1 MKKKIPT
8 EYLQYLTKESNLEAD
23 QQSATGIPLRGILI
37 GAVLA
42 FLINFL
48 DVYCTLMI
56 RGSYLTLNFSTPAA
70 LFFFFILVLAS
81 GLVALIR
88 RPLALTQ
95 TELITIYIMMIVS
108 CCVPSMGLTPVLLPQ
123 LVGPIYYATPEND
136 WAEVYNQFIPNW
148 LIPQGEDVARYFYE
162 GLPQGAPIPWE
173 PWVVPLAYWYGF
185 FLSLCLVMTFAMII
199 LRKQWADRE
208 KLVYPLVQVPME
220 MIQQERKS
228 IIGKSFF
235 TNKAMWVAFAFS
247 FMLISINGLHSYS
260 PSFPSIERDF
270 RLPIFRDTVTL
281 WFSFSPSW
289 LGFFYFV
296 GLDISASIW
305 VFHTLTLIQKGI
317 FNVVGIQ
324 STERIDHYARDTY
337 TSHQGMG
344 AMIVFVLIML
354 WGTRE
359 HLGDVFRKAL
369 GRAPEIDDSGEVVS
383 YRQAVL
389 GLFGSLLLF
398 GFGLWVSGLPLLGT
412 LMFIFSAMV
421 IFLSLTRVVTE
432 GGVPAMRPPVMS
444 STFVISGGGTQ
455 VLGASGLVALGFSYG
470 WHSEIRSFVMAS
482 VANGLKMS
490 EIIRGSKR
498 RLFWAVVIAIVVSL
512 IGSTYMVL
520 YLAYKYGG
528 INLNPLFFGWK
539 GGIGPTD
546 MAPRIVAEPTGPRLD
561 AWLFMGIGG
570 AVMAG
575 LMWVRHQALWWPLS
589 PLGYLI
595 SANWKTS
602 HIYASVVLAWFLK
615 LVILRYGG
623 PKLYRNLRP
632 FFLGLILGE
641 IVAAGVWL
649 VIDYFTGHMDSFL
662 TQV

>member
-1 MKKKIPT
+1 MT
-8 EYLQYLTKESNLEAD
+8 EGSHLDAD
-23 QQSATGIPLRGILI
+23 NQSVAGIPLRGILI

-88 RPLALTQ
+88 RPLALDQ
-95 TELITIYIMMIVS
+95 VELITIYIMMIVS

-123 LVGPIYYATPEND
+123 LVGPIYYASPEND
-136 WAEVYNQFIPNW
+136 WAEAYNQFIPNW
-148 LIPQGEDVARYFYE
+148 LIPQGEDVARYFFE
-162 GLPQGAPIPWE
+162 GLPQDASIPWE
-173 PWVVPLAYWYGF
+173 SWILPLTYWYSF
-185 FLSLCLVMTFAMII
+185 FLALCMVMTFAMII
-199 LRKQWADRE
+199 LRKQWVDRE

-220 MIQQERKS
+220 MIQQEKKG

-235 TNKAMWVAFAFS
+235 TNKTMWVAFAFS
-247 FMLISINGLHSYS
+247 FILISINGLHSYY
-260 PSFPSIERDF
+260 PYFPEVERSF
-270 RLPIFRDTVTL
+270 RLPVFRDTVVL
-281 WFSFSPSW
+281 WFFFSPSW

-305 VFHTLTLIQKGI
+305 IFHTITLLQKGI
-317 FNVVGIQ
+317 FNIVGFQ
-324 STERIDHYARDTY
+324 STERIDHYARDTF

-344 AMIVFVLIML
+344 AMIIFVLIML
-354 WGTRE
+354 WGSRE
-359 HLGDVFRKAL
+359 HLSEVFRKAFGL
-369 GRAPEIDDSGEVVS
+369 AQEIDDSGEVLS
-383 YRQAVL
+383 YRQAVF
-389 GLFGSLLLF
+389 GLLGSLSLF
-398 GFGLWVSGLPLLGT
+398 GFGLWIAGLPLLGI

-444 STFVISGGGTQ
+444 STFVISGIGTE
-455 VLGASGLVALGFSYG
+455 VLGTSGLVVLGFSYG

-490 EIIRGSKR
+490 EVIRGSKR
-498 RLFWAVVIAIVVSL
+498 RLVWAVVIAIVVSL
-512 IGSTYMVL
+512 IGSTYMIL

-546 MAPRIVAEPTGPRLD
+546 MVERITAAPTGPRLD
-561 AWLFMGIGG
+561 AWLFMGLGG
-570 AVMAG
+570 VVMAG
-575 LMWVRHQALWWPLS
+575 LMWVRHQVLWWPLS

-602 HIYASVVLAWFLK
+602 HIYASVFLAWLLK

-623 PKLYRNLRP
+623 PKLYRSLRP

-649 VIDYFTGHMDSFL
+649 VIDYCTGHMDSFL

>member
-1 MKKKIPT
+1 
-8 EYLQYLTKESNLEAD
+8 
-23 QQSATGIPLRGILI
+23 
-37 GAVLA
+37 
-42 FLINFL
+42 
-48 DVYCTLMI
+48 
-56 RGSYLTLNFSTPAA
+56 
-70 LFFFFILVLAS
+70 
-81 GLVALIR
+81 
-88 RPLALTQ
+88 
-95 TELITIYIMMIVS
+95 
-108 CCVPSMGLTPVLLPQ
+108 
-123 LVGPIYYATPEND
+123 
-136 WAEVYNQFIPNW
+136 
-148 LIPQGEDVARYFYE
+148 
-162 GLPQGAPIPWE
+162 
-173 PWVVPLAYWYGF
+173 
-185 FLSLCLVMTFAMII
+185 MII
-199 LRKQWADRE
+199 
-208 KLVYPLVQVPME
+208 
-220 MIQQERKS
+220 
-228 IIGKSFF
+228 
-235 TNKAMWVAFAFS
+235 
-247 FMLISINGLHSYS
+247 
-260 PSFPSIERDF
+260 
-270 RLPIFRDTVTL
+270 
-281 WFSFSPSW
+281 
-289 LGFFYFV
+289 
-296 GLDISASIW
+296 
-305 VFHTLTLIQKGI
+305 
-317 FNVVGIQ
+317 
-324 STERIDHYARDTY
+324 
-337 TSHQGMG
+337 
-344 AMIVFVLIML
+344 FVLIML
-354 WGTRE
+354 WGSRE
-359 HLGDVFRKAL
+359 HLGDVFRKAI

-389 GLFGSLLLF
+389 GLFGSLFLF

-490 EIIRGSKR
+490 EVIGGSKR
-498 RLFWAVVIAIVVSL
+498 RLFWAVSIAIVVSL

-575 LMWVRHQALWWPLS
+575 LMWVRHQVLWWPLS

-602 HIYASVVLAWFLK
+602 HIYASVFLAWFLK
-615 LVILRYGG
+615 LIILRYGG
-623 PKLYRNLRP
+623 PKLYRSLRP

-649 VIDYFTGHMDSFL
+649 VLDYFTGHMDSFL

>member
-1 MKKKIPT
+1 MYT
-8 EYLQYLTKESNLEAD
+8 DN
-23 QQSATGIPLRGILI
+23 QSAVGIPIRGILI
-37 GAVLA
+37 GAVFA

-70 LFFFFILVLAS
+70 LFFFFFLVLFS
-81 GLVALIR
+81 GLVTMLR
-88 RPLALTQ
+88 KPLALTQ
-95 TELITIYIMMIVS
+95 TELLTIYIMMIVS
-108 CCVPSMGLTPVLLPQ
+108 CCIPSMGLTPVLLPQ
-123 LVGPIYYATPEND
+123 LVGPIYYASPENN
-136 WAEVYNQFIPNW
+136 WNEIYNQFIPTW
-148 LIPQGEDVARYFYE
+148 IIPQGDNVARHFYE
-162 GLPQGAPIPWE
+162 GLPKDLSIPWQ
-173 PWVVPLAYWYGF
+173 PWLGPLAYWYGF
-185 FLSLCLVMTFAMII
+185 FLALCLVMTFCMII
-199 LRKQWADRE
+199 LRKQWVDRE

-220 MIQQERKS
+220 MIRQEKKEM
-228 IIGKSFF
+228 IGKIFF
-235 TNKAMWVAFAFS
+235 TNKAMWVAFLFS
-247 FMLISINGLHSYS
+247 FLLISVNGLHSYH
-260 PSFPSIERDF
+260 PSFPEIERDF
-270 RLPIFRDTVTL
+270 RLPIFRNTVNL
-281 WFSFSPSW
+281 WFFFSPSW

-296 GLDISASIW
+296 SLDISASIW

-344 AMIVFVLIML
+344 AMIIFVLIML
-354 WGTRE
+354 WGARE
-359 HLGDVFRKAL
+359 HLINVFNKAI
-369 GRAPEIDDSGEVVS
+369 GRAPEIDDSGEMVS

-389 GLFGSLLLF
+389 GFCVSLFLF
-398 GFGLWVSGLPLLGT
+398 GFGLWIAGLPLLGT
-412 LMFIFSAMV
+412 LMFIFSALV

-444 STFVISGGGTQ
+444 STFVISGGGTE
-455 VLGASGLVALGFSYG
+455 VLGASGLVVLGFSYG

-482 VANGLKMS
+482 VANGLKMG
-490 EIIRGSKR
+490 ELIKGSKR

-512 IGSTYMVL
+512 ITSTYMIL

-546 MAPRIVAEPTGPRLD
+546 MASRIAADSIGPRLD
-561 AWLFMGIGG
+561 AWMFMGIGG
-570 AVMAG
+570 LVMGG
-575 LMWVRHQALWWPLS
+575 LMWMRHQVLWWPLS

-602 HIYASVVLAWFLK
+602 HIYASVLLAWLLK
-615 LVILRYGG
+615 LIVLRYGG
-623 PKLYRNLRP
+623 VQLYHRLRQ

-641 IVAAGVWL
+641 IVAAGFWL
-649 VIDYFTGHMDSFL
+649 VIDFITGHVGSFL

>member
-1 MKKKIPT
+1 M
-8 EYLQYLTKESNLEAD
+8 
-23 QQSATGIPLRGILI
+23 RGILI

-42 FLINFL
+42 FLINLL

-70 LFFFFILVLAS
+70 LFFFFFLVLAS
-81 GLVALIR
+81 GLVTLIR
-88 RPLALTQ
+88 KPLALNRA
-95 TELITIYIMMIVS
+95 ELITIYIMMIVS

-123 LVGPIYYATPEND
+123 LVGPIYYASPENN
-136 WAEVYNQFIPNW
+136 WAEIYNQFIPNW
-148 LIPQGEDVARYFYE
+148 LIPQGENVARYFYE
-162 GLPQGAPIPWE
+162 GVPQSVPIPWE
-173 PWVVPLAYWYGF
+173 AWVLPLTYWYGF
-185 FLSLCLVMTFAMII
+185 FLALCMVMTFSMII
-199 LRKQWADRE
+199 LRKQWVDRE

-220 MIQQERKS
+220 MIHQEGDG

-235 TNKAMWVAFAFS
+235 TSKAMWVGFAFS
-247 FMLISINGLHSYS
+247 FILISINGLHSYY
-260 PSFPSIERDF
+260 PSFPPIERSF
-270 RLPIFRDTVTL
+270 SLPIFRDTVIL
-281 WFSFSPSW
+281 SFFFSPSW
-289 LGFFYFV
+289 IGFFYFV
-296 GLDISASIW
+296 GLNISGSIW
-305 VFHTLTLIQKGI
+305 IFHTVTLVQKGI

-324 STERIDHYARDTY
+324 STERIDHYARDTF

-344 AMIVFVLIML
+344 AMIIFVLIML
-354 WGTRE
+354 WASRE
-359 HLGDVFRKAL
+359 HLSEVCRKAFGL
-369 GRAPEIDDSGEVVS
+369 ASETDDSSEVLS
-383 YRQAVL
+383 YRQAVFGLL
-389 GLFGSLLLF
+389 GALFLF
-398 GFGLWVSGLPLLGT
+398 GFGLWVAGLPLLGT
-412 LMFIFSAMV
+412 LMFIFSSMV

-432 GGVPAMRPPVMS
+432 GGVPAMRPPIMS
-444 STFVISGGGTQ
+444 STFVISGAGTE
-455 VLGASGLVALGFSYG
+455 VLGTSGLVALGFSYG

-490 EIIRGSKR
+490 EVIRGSKR
-498 RLFWAVVIAIVVSL
+498 RLVWAVVIAIVVSL

-539 GGIGPTD
+539 GGIGPSD
-546 MAPRIVAEPTGPRLD
+546 MARRIAEAPTGPRLD

-575 LMWVRHQALWWPLS
+575 LMWMRHQVLWWPLS

-602 HIYASVVLAWFLK
+602 HLYASVFLAWSFK
-615 LVILRYGG
+615 FVILRYGG

-632 FFLGLILGE
+632 LFLGLILGE

>member
-1 MKKKIPT
+1 MKKKIPI

-23 QQSATGIPLRGILI
+23 QQSATGIPMRGILI
-37 GAVLA
+37 GAVLS

-88 RPLALTQ
+88 RPLALSQ

-123 LVGPIYYATPEND
+123 LVGPIYYASPEND
-136 WAEVYNQFIPNW
+136 WAEIYNQFIPNW

-162 GLPQGAPIPWE
+162 GLPQGAPIPWG
-173 PWVVPLAYWYGF
+173 PWIVPLTYWYGF
-185 FLSLCLVMTFAMII
+185 FLSLCLVMTFTMII
-199 LRKQWADRE
+199 LRKQWVDRE
-208 KLVYPLVQVPME
+208 KLVYPL
-220 MIQQERKS
+220 
-228 IIGKSFF
+228 
-235 TNKAMWVAFAFS
+235 
-247 FMLISINGLHSYS
+247 ISINGLNSYY
-260 PSFPSIERDF
+260 PYFPSIERDF
-270 RLPIFRDTVTL
+270 RLPIFRDTVIL

-305 VFHTLTLIQKGI
+305 IFHTFTLIQKGI
-317 FNVVGIQ
+317 FNIVGIQ

-344 AMIVFVLIML
+344 AMIIFVLIML
-354 WGTRE
+354 WGSRE

-389 GLFGSLLLF
+389 GLFASLFLF

-455 VLGASGLVALGFSYG
+455 ALGASGLVVLGFSYG

-490 EIIRGSKR
+490 EVIRGSKR

-546 MAPRIVAEPTGPRLD
+546 MAPRIASDPTPPRLD

-575 LMWVRHQALWWPLS
+575 LMWVRHQVLWWPLS

-602 HIYASVVLAWFLK
+602 HIYASVFLAWFLK

-623 PKLYRNLRP
+623 PKLYRSLRP